1 MKDLDPFR
9 FARMLLSFHKKEL
22 TENDEKI
29 LKEVLDA
36 SPDLQT
42 LNEELADKNKISHEL
57 TIISSFKTEEAL
69 LRVRPEGKI
78 INFPIRYR
86 IAAAAAILIGVCSAY
101 LLIPK
106 PERQTFYSQA
116 TDKNGAKVTLR
127 LANGQVLGL
136 DTLAAY
142 QAKEKVVLQNANGVL
157 SVTDDLAQFENGKP
171 VQNRLEVP
179 FKTTYKVVLQDGTRV
194 WLNSG
199 STLDFPSEFS
209 SRERKV
215 QLSGEAYFEVTHN
228 DKKKFVVET
237 NGMSVQVLGTTFN
250 VKAYK
255 DESVIYTTLM
265 EGSVSVKDKS
275 GRILKIVPG
284 EQAAYDRDQN
294 EMVMRFVDT
303 SLYTSWKEGSF
314 DFENA
319 PLDDILRR
327 VGRWYGLDIV
337 YLRPNLKSTVFS
349 GKMKMYDSVED
360 VLRKFEK
367 SGDLHFELEKNTISV
382 SKN

>member
-22 TENDEKI
+22 SENDEKR

-42 LNEELADKNKISHEL
+42 LNEELADKYKVSHEL

-69 LRVRPEGKI
+69 LRVRPAGKN

-86 IAAAAAILIGVCSAY
+86 IVAAAAILIGVCSAY

-106 PERQTFYSQA
+106 PERQAFYSQA

-136 DTLAAY
+136 DTLSAY
-142 QAKEKVVLQNANGVL
+142 QAKEKVLLQNANGVL
-157 SVTDDLAQFENGKP
+157 SVTDDLAQLENGKP

-194 WLNSG
+194 WLNAG

-255 DESVIYTTLM
+255 DESVVYTTLM
-265 EGSVSVKDKS
+265 EGRVSVKDKS

>member
-1 MKDLDPFR
+1 MKNLDPFR

-22 TENDEKI
+22 SENDEKM

-42 LNEELADKNKISHEL
+42 LNEELADKDKISHEL

-69 LRVRPEGKI
+69 LRVRPAGKN

-86 IAAAAAILIGVCSAY
+86 IVAAAAILIGVCSAY

-116 TDKNGAKVTLR
+116 IDKNGAKVTLR

-136 DTLAAY
+136 DTLSAY
-142 QAKEKVVLQNANGVL
+142 QAKEKVILQNANGIL
-157 SVTDDLAQFENGKP
+157 SVTDNLAQLENEKP
-171 VQNRLEVP
+171 LQNRLEVP

-194 WLNSG
+194 WLNAG